1 MDKNYNILEKTIKN
15 LIIEWL
21 NKYNIKNYN
30 INNDLTIN
38 VNGNVDLYGYSE
50 SQLPDHIQFNEV
62 NGYFNIGYSQIKTL
76 KGCPKI
82 VNGEFY
88 CSACS
93 KLKTL
98 KGAPEIIGSTFIC
111 LNCPKL
117 ISLEGA
123 PEIVN
128 GDFDCS
134 YCDSLKSL
142 KGSPK
147 QVKKTFYCEFCRSLE
162 SLKGA
167 PKNCEIYSET
177 FR

>member
-1 MDKNYNILEKTIKN
+1 MGKNYNILEKTIKD

-21 NKYNIKNYN
+21 EKYNIKNYK
-30 INNDLTIN
+30 INDDLTID

-88 CSACS
+88 CSGCS
-93 KLKTL
+93 KLETL
-98 KGAPEIIGSTFIC
+98 KGAPEIVKEDFYCSDCDSLTT
-111 LNCPKL
+111 
-117 ISLEGA
+117 LEGS
-123 PEIVN
+123 PEIVD
-128 GDFDCS
+128 GGFYCS
-134 YCDSLKSL
+134 FCDLLKSL
-142 KGSPK
+142 NGAPK
-147 QVKKTFYCEFCRSLE
+147 QVKKYFYCLGCINLE